1 MAEIVSN
8 VKTGKRRDKM
18 VILELFKLE
27 KDELA
32 NSVHLLQQKTKRK
45 REMHKMRCSGCF
57 WGF

>member
-1 MAEIVSN
+1 MPNVEIE
-8 VKTGKRRDKM
+8 KRMDKM

-32 NSVHLLQQKTKRK
+32 NSVHLPQQKTKRK
-45 REMHKMRCSGCF
+45 REMERMRCSVCF